1 MKNIRFEK
9 KERIG
14 ILTLFRPESMNAIN
28 REMLEELYRFLT
40 DFVARE
46 KVRVLLV
53 TGSGEKAFVAGA
65 DIHEMSS
72 LDREGMLNFCRLG
85 KRVASQLEEMD
96 AVTIAAVNGYAL
108 GGGLELALACDFIY
122 ASNGAT
128 FGLPEVTLGLIPGFG
143 GTQRLARAVGTR
155 RAKEMILSG
164 QSISAEEARAMGL
177 VNRVVEGNLLLET
190 CLEVASRI
198 SRNAPEAFKQA
209 KGSINDGIDR
219 ALSDGMELENTAFGR
234 VLDAEERIEG
244 TKAFL
249 EKRSPKFN

>member
-9 KERIG
+9 KERVG
-14 ILTLFRPESMNAIN
+14 ILTLSRPDSLNAIN
-28 REMLEELYRFLT
+28 GEMLEELDGFLT
-40 DFVARE
+40 DFVTRE

-65 DIHEMSS
+65 DIHEMGS

-85 KRVASQLEEMD
+85 KRIAFQLEFMD

-122 ASNGAT
+122 ASDDAT

-164 QSISAEEARAMGL
+164 QPISAEDARTMGL

-198 SRNAPEAFKQA
+198 SHNAPEAVKQA

-219 ALSDGMELENTAFGR
+219 GLSDGLELENKAFGR

-249 EKRSPKFN
+249 EKRPPKFN

>member
-9 KERIG
+9 KERVG
-14 ILTLFRPESMNAIN
+14 ILTLSRPGSLNAIN
-28 REMLEELYRFLT
+28 GEMLEELDGFLT
-40 DFVARE
+40 DFVTRE
-46 KVRVLLV
+46 KVHVLLV

-85 KRVASQLEEMD
+85 KRVAFLLEFMD

-122 ASNGAT
+122 ASDDAT

-155 RAKEMILSG
+155 QAKEMILSG
-164 QSISAEEARAMGL
+164 QPISAEEARAMGL

-190 CLEVASRI
+190 CMELASRI
-198 SRNAPEAFKQA
+198 SRNAPEAVKQA
-209 KGSINDGIDR
+209 NGSINNGVDR
-219 ALSDGMELENTAFGR
+219 ALSDGMELENKAFGR

-249 EKRSPKFN
+249 EKRPPKFN